1 MKALWLACCILVGWV
16 ASARPLELLDERST
30 EGDLEVV
37 GEFSGGRTN
46 GFIARAQL
54 LALPMVTATN
64 QHDIELQRRLVYT
77 GIPLD
82 DLFGQLPLAPGIDVV
97 TAVCRDKYAAVYPKD
112 YRQRHQPLLVL
123 KLDGKDY
130 ADWPSAPSGARM
142 APFYISYGHF
152 EAAPEFTAAGVEE
165 EARIPFAVITLRF
178 SRFADTLGRLQVANA
193 NGAILDGETIALRQC
208 LACHFSGS
216 TGGRLSG
223 KPWLVLAA
231 WARAE
236 PDLFQK
242 YVRNPRQVEPTSRMP
257 GFPNYQPPALSSLQK
272 YFSAYLMQSVGEP

>member
-1 MKALWLACCILVGWV
+1 MKALRLASLLLLGLV
-16 ASARPLELLDERST
+16 ASARPLELLDERSS

-46 GFIARAQL
+46 GFIARTQL
-54 LALPMVTATN
+54 LALPSVTVTN

-82 DLFGQLPLAPGIDVV
+82 DLFGQLPLPPGIDVV

-123 KLDGKDY
+123 KLEGKDY
-130 ADWPSAPSGARM
+130 ANWPSTPSGARM

-152 EAAPEFTAAGVEE
+152 EAAPDRTAAGVEE
-165 EARIPFAVITLRF
+165 EARIPFAVVTLRF
-178 SRFADTLGRLQVANA
+178 GRYADTLGRLQVADA
-193 NGAILDGETIALRQC
+193 MGATRDGETIALEKC
-208 LACHFSGS
+208 LACHFAGN
-216 TGGRLSG
+216 TGGRMSG

-231 WARAE
+231 WAKAE
-236 PDLFQK
+236 PELFQK

-257 GFPNYQPPALSSLQK
+257 GFPNYQTPALGSLQK

>member
-1 MKALWLACCILVGWV
+1 MKALLLAYCLLMGWM
-16 ASARPLELLDERST
+16 ASARPLDLLDERST

-46 GFIARAQL
+46 GFIARTQL
-54 LALPMVTATN
+54 LALPLVTVTN
-64 QHDIELQRRLVYT
+64 RHDIELQRPVVYT
-77 GIPLD
+77 AVALD
-82 DLFGQLPLAPGIDVV
+82 DLFGALSLPNDIDVV
-97 TAVCRDKYAAVYPKD
+97 TAICRDKYAAAYPRD

-130 ADWPSAPSGARM
+130 LDWPSAPSGTRM
-142 APFYISYGHF
+142 APFYISYGKF
-152 EAAPEFTAAGVEE
+152 EADPKLMAAGVEE
-165 EARIPFAVITLRF
+165 EARIPFAVVTLRF
-178 SRFADTLGRLQVANA
+178 ARYAESLGRLQVAKVA
-193 NGAILDGETIALRQC
+193 GAAIDGQTIALNQC
-208 LACHFSGS
+208 LACHFSGN

-231 WARAE
+231 WAKAE

-257 GFPNYQPPALSSLQK
+257 GFPNYQAPALSSLQK
-272 YFSAYLMQSVGEP
+272 YFSAYLVQSAGEP